1 METKNKIKM
10 KTGFSLLI
18 LIISVVSC
26 NRGNDLSDAYGNF
39 ESVPVYVSPDVSGRI
54 LFLKLEEG
62 ENLDSGQ
69 LVAIIDTMSF
79 HLNLM
84 EIKARQASVYSKLE
98 NMDAQAAIYKDQKK
112 ALLVEL
118 KRAEK
123 LYKSGAATS
132 QTLDDLNGRLNVLNS
147 QIKSVMVQKQS
158 IKSEAVVLDQNIL
171 FIRDKQDRCF
181 LKNRMRGTVLEKYAE
196 AFEIAVTGKPIYKI
210 ANLNTLELRV
220 YINGS
225 MLPNIKLGDQVRVLV
240 DKDSKTNRELTGMV
254 SWISSEAEFTPKI
267 IQTKEERVKLVYAIK
282 IRVKNDG
289 SLKIGMPGEVVF
301 NK

>member
-1 METKNKIKM
+1 M
-10 KTGFSLLI
+10 KTGFTLLFLI
-18 LIISVVSC
+18 LSVISC
-26 NRGNDLSDAYGNF
+26 NHGDGLSDAYGNF

-69 LVAIIDTMSF
+69 LVAIIDTMPY

-84 EIKARQASVYSKLE
+84 EIKARQVSVYSKLE
-98 NMDAQAAIYKDQKK
+98 NMDAQAAIYKNQKK
-112 ALLVEL
+112 ALMVEL
-118 KRAEK
+118 RRAEK
-123 LYKSGAATS
+123 LHESGAATS
-132 QTLDDLNGRLNVLNS
+132 QTLDDLNGRLDVLNS

-158 IKSEAVVLDQNIL
+158 INSEAAVMDQNIL
-171 FIRDKQDRCF
+171 SIRDKLDRCF
-181 LKNRMRGTVLEKYAE
+181 LKNRLHGTVLEKYAE

-220 YINGS
+220 YISGS
-225 MLPNIKLGDQVRVLV
+225 MLPNIKLGDQVMVLV
-240 DKDSKTNRELTGMV
+240 DKDSKTNSELTGEV

-301 NK
+301 SMD

>member
-1 METKNKIKM
+1 
-10 KTGFSLLI
+10 
-18 LIISVVSC
+18 
-26 NRGNDLSDAYGNF
+26 AYGNF

-62 ENLDSGQ
+62 EKLDSGQ
-69 LVAIIDTMSF
+69 LVVIIDTMPY

-84 EIKARQASVYSKLE
+84 EIKARQTSVYSKLE

-112 ALLVEL
+112 ALIVEL
-118 KRAEK
+118 ERAK
-123 LYKSGAATS
+123 NLYKSGAATS
-132 QTLDDLNGRLNVLNS
+132 QSLDDLNGRLDVLDS

-158 IKSEAVVLDQNIL
+158 IKSDAAVLDQNML
-171 FIRDKQDRCF
+171 LIRDKLGRCF
-181 LKNRMRGTVLEKYAE
+181 LMNHMQGTVLEKYAE
-196 AFEIAVTGKPIYKI
+196 AYEIAVTGKPVYKI

-220 YINGS
+220 YVSGA
-225 MLPNIKLGDQVRVLV
+225 MLPGIELGDQVRVLV
-240 DKDSKTNRELTGMV
+240 DKDSKTNRELTGEV

-301 NK
+301 